1 MRYGTGTVGAAFFH
15 CHFVMIRYFREAAV
29 QTEEFSDLEE
39 NLDHASVI
47 LVISVLVILLTAPV
61 GAVAVM
67 LGGPRLLEQATHH
80 PHPDQDDSH
89 RNPDQKD
96 DHRDP
101 EMEVDHL
108 ESSDPV

>member
-1 MRYGTGTVGAAFFH
+1 MV
-15 CHFVMIRYFREAAV
+15 CYFREAEV
-29 QTEEFSDLEE
+29 RTEEYSDLER

-67 LGGPRLLEQATHH
+67 LGGPRLLEQATPR

-89 RNPDQKD
+89 RYPDKKD
-96 DHRDP
+96 DQRDP
-101 EMEVDHL
+101 EKEVDHL
-108 ESSDPV
+108 ESSEPV